1 MQKTVQRI
9 IRALTGRKPYLLGN
23 RPQETVPG
31 NRPQE
36 TVQKTVGSKPSVKN
50 RREATVQ
57 KTVGSKPSVKNRRER
72 TVEDIIQPSVRL
84 VINLETGAV
93 KAKL

>member
-9 IRALTGRKPYLLGN
+9 IRALTCRKPYLLGN
-23 RPQETVPG
+23 RSQGTVPG
-31 NRPQE
+31 NRRE
-36 TVQKTVGSKPSVKN
+36 T
-50 RREATVQ
+50 TVQ

-84 VINLETGAV
+84 VINLETGTV

>member
-1 MQKTVQRI
+1 MQKTIQRI
-9 IRALTGRKPYLLGN
+9 IRALTCRKPYLLGN
-23 RPQETVPG
+23 RT
-31 NRPQE
+31 
-36 TVQKTVGSKPSVKN
+36 QKTVSGN

-72 TVEDIIQPSVRL
+72 TVEHIIQPSVRL
-84 VINLETGAV
+84 VINLETGTV

>member
-1 MQKTVQRI
+1 MQKTVRAI
-9 IRALTGRKPYLLGN
+9 INALTGRKPYLLGN
-23 RPQETVPG
+23 RPEETVLG
-31 NRPQE
+31 
-36 TVQKTVGSKPSVKN
+36 N

-84 VINLETGAV
+84 VINLETGTV

>member
-1 MQKTVQRI
+1 MQITVRAI
-9 IRALTGRKPYLLGN
+9 LNALTGIKPYLLGN
-23 RPQETVPG
+23 RPEETVL
-31 NRPQE
+31 
-36 TVQKTVGSKPSVKN
+36 VN

-84 VINLETGAV
+84 VINLETGTV

>member
-1 MQKTVQRI
+1 MQKTVRAI
-9 IRALTGRKPYLLGN
+9 IRALTCRKPYL
-23 RPQETVPG
+23 PG
-31 NRPQE
+31 
-36 TVQKTVGSKPSVKN
+36 N

-84 VINLETGAV
+84 VINLETGTV

>member
-9 IRALTGRKPYLLGN
+9 IRALTCRKPYLLGN
-23 RPQETVPG
+23 RSQETVPG
-31 NRPQE
+31 NRRE
-36 TVQKTVGSKPSVKN
+36 T
-50 RREATVQ
+50 TVQ

-84 VINLETGAV
+84 VINLETGTV

>member
-1 MQKTVQRI
+1 MQKTVRAI
-9 IRALTGRKPYLLGN
+9 ISALTCRKPYLLGN
-23 RPQETVPG
+23 RSQETVPG
-31 NRPQE
+31 NRRE
-36 TVQKTVGSKPSVKN
+36 T
-50 RREATVQ
+50 TVQ

-84 VINLETGAV
+84 VINLETGTV

>member
-9 IRALTGRKPYLLGN
+9 IRALTCRKPYLLGN
-23 RPQETVPG
+23 RSQETIPG
-31 NRPQE
+31 NR
-36 TVQKTVGSKPSVKN
+36 
-50 RREATVQ
+50 RESTVQ

-84 VINLETGAV
+84 VINLETGTV